1 MQIIRIFLAIMIV
14 SSASTLSDE
23 EENNRK
29 KKNNTPTISEI
40 EIDYLSNNGR
50 RPFSPITS
58 VLFKLGR
65 DCKVKVEFFS
75 ITGQSVDVA
84 ENSYLKAGN
93 HRIFLDTSN
102 ICSGIYWLLIST
114 PDTSVVKKMTLLK

>member
-1 MQIIRIFLAIMIV
+1 MIV
-14 SSASTLSDE
+14 SSVSALSNK

-29 KKNNTPTISEI
+29 KENNTPTISEI

-50 RPFSPITS
+50 RPFSAITS

-75 ITGQSVDVA
+75 ITGQLVEVA

-93 HRIFLDTSN
+93 HRIYLDTTN
-102 ICSGIYWLLIST
+102 ICSGIFWLLIST